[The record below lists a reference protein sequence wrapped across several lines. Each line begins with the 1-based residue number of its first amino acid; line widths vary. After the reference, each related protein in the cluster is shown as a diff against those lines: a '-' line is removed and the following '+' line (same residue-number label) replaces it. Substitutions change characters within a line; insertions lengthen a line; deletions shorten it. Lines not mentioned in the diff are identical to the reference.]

1 MTLADELRAVPIL
14 AGFTDAQVAELAAA
28 GTEVSYEPGAHLF
41 DEGRPA
47 DDWWVLLS
55 GRIDLVRRI
64 GHDEAVMATME
75 TAGQWAGGFRAWD
88 EHGIYMGSARV
99 LEPSRVFRLTAP
111 ELARIGEDWFPFAVH
126 LLRGLIGTARRIE
139 HNARQ
144 REALVALGTLAA
156 GLAHEINN
164 PASAAVRS
172 VGALQQSSDDVF
184 ASLQQLAGEGI
195 SASQFVAL
203 DELRRSIDVASAPTG
218 VALADLEESLLDWLG
233 DHAVDR
239 DWVIAP
245 ALAAAGVSPAW
256 LDRAAS
262 ALPGTALQA
271 GLEWVASSVTT
282 AVLIAEAQD
291 ATRRISDLVS
301 AVKSYSQ
308 LDRAAVQD
316 VRVVDGLESTLIM
329 LGHKLRGGVTV
340 VRDYDDS
347 VPAVTANPGELNQV
361 WTNLVDNA
369 VDAMDGSGTLTLRT
383 HADEH
388 HVVVEVCDTGAG
400 HDRRGRRPRLRAV
413 LHDQGGREGDGPRPR
428 HLPADRRRA
437 ARRGHRRPVG
447 AGAHGRGGAPAPA
460 RSDWLKATQAGS
472 AGHAHVQPH
481 VRAGE
486 VAADVDG
493 RDELAREPQPV
504 AVVGR
509 FGGWYDA
516 REGVDRQAAAVLDV
530 AHPHVGLLVEVDEGG
545 RRAVQEGVGQDLGDR
560 DLEVV
565 DQPRVEPVSE
575 SMRAHRPPAPRRRTR
590 GSSRGSWRPRAGGPR
605 RPVRRGA
612 SNGSREGGVGDH
624 GPSSRRPSCA
634 RRAMSRRSD
643 RQRAGVVRAQ
653 QVDRLPGEDDVDRRL
668 EPAVVDQLGGAASRE
683 RLLGDDARA
692 DVRGQ
697 RPRSRAGRG
706 RRSTAGS

>member
-14 AGFTDAQVAELAAA
+14 DGFTDEQVAELAAA
-28 GTEVSYEPGAHLF
+28 GEEVSYDAGVRLF

-64 GHDEAVMATME
+64 GHEEAIMATME
-75 TAGQWAGGFRAWD
+75 NAGQWAGGFRAWD
-88 EHGIYMGSARV
+88 EHGIYMGSGRV
-99 LEPSRVFRLTAP
+99 MAPTRVFRLPAS
-111 ELARIGEDWFPFAVH
+111 ELGRFGETWFPFAVH

-139 HNARQ
+139 SGARQ

-184 ASLQQLAGEGI
+184 ASLQQLAGVGI
-195 SASQFVAL
+195 SAPQFVAL

-233 DHAVDR
+233 DHEVDR

-245 ALAAAGVSPAW
+245 ALAAAGASPAW

-262 ALPGTALQA
+262 ALPGAALQA

-282 AVLIAEAQD
+282 SALIAEAQD

-329 LGHKLRGGVTV
+329 LGHKLRDGVTV

-383 HADEH
+383 YADEH
-388 HVVVEVCDTGAG
+388 HVVIEVCDTGAG
-400 HDRRGRRPRLRAV
+400 MTD
-413 LHDQGGREGDGPRPR
+413 
-428 HLPADRRRA
+428 
-437 ARRGHRRPVG
+437 
-447 AGAHGRGGAPAPA
+447 
-460 RSDWLKATQAGS
+460 
-472 AGHAHVQPH
+472 
-481 VRAGE
+481 E
-486 VAADVDG
+486 VAAHAFEPFFTTKEVGKGTGLGLDISRRIVVERHGGAIDV
-493 RDELAREPQPV
+493 RSEPGHTVV
-504 AVVGR
+504 AV
-509 FGGWYDA
+509 
-516 REGVDRQAAAVLDV
+516 RQ
-530 AHPHVGLLVEVDEGG
+530 P
-545 RRAVQEGVGQDLGDR
+545 RRAPTG
-560 DLEVV
+560 
-565 DQPRVEPVSE
+565 
-575 SMRAHRPPAPRRRTR
+575 
-590 GSSRGSWRPRAGGPR
+590 
-605 RPVRRGA
+605 
-612 SNGSREGGVGDH
+612 
-624 GPSSRRPSCA
+624 
-634 RRAMSRRSD
+634 
-643 RQRAGVVRAQ
+643 
-653 QVDRLPGEDDVDRRL
+653 
-668 EPAVVDQLGGAASRE
+668 
-683 RLLGDDARA
+683 
-692 DVRGQ
+692 
-697 RPRSRAGRG
+697 
-706 RRSTAGS
+706 

>member
-1 MTLADELRAVPIL
+1 MMLVDELRAVPIL

-28 GTEVSYEPGAHLF
+28 GTEETYEPGAHLF

-64 GHDEAVMATME
+64 GHEEAVMATME
-75 TAGQWAGGFRAWD
+75 SAGQWAGGFRAWD

-99 LEPSRVFRLTAP
+99 SEPSRVFRLTAP
-111 ELARIGEDWFPFAVH
+111 ELARLGEDWFPFAVH

-172 VGALQQSSDDVF
+172 VGALQQSSDEVF

-195 SASQFVAL
+195 SASQFVTL

-256 LDRAAS
+256 LDRVAS
-262 ALPGTALQA
+262 ALPGAALQA

-383 HADEH
+383 TADEH

-400 HDRRGRRPRLRAV
+400 MTP
-413 LHDQGGREGDGPRPR
+413 
-428 HLPADRRRA
+428 
-437 ARRGHRRPVG
+437 
-447 AGAHGRGGAPAPA
+447 
-460 RSDWLKATQAGS
+460 
-472 AGHAHVQPH
+472 
-481 VRAGE
+481 E
-486 VAADVDG
+486 VAAHAFEPFFTTKEVGKGTGLGLDISRRIVVERHGGDIDVRSEPG
-493 RDELAREPQPV
+493 RTVV
-504 AVVGR
+504 AVR
-509 FGGWYDA
+509 
-516 REGVDRQAAAVLDV
+516 L
-530 AHPHVGLLVEVDEGG
+530 P
-545 RRAVQEGVGQDLGDR
+545 RRAPTG
-560 DLEVV
+560 
-565 DQPRVEPVSE
+565 
-575 SMRAHRPPAPRRRTR
+575 
-590 GSSRGSWRPRAGGPR
+590 
-605 RPVRRGA
+605 
-612 SNGSREGGVGDH
+612 
-624 GPSSRRPSCA
+624 
-634 RRAMSRRSD
+634 
-643 RQRAGVVRAQ
+643 
-653 QVDRLPGEDDVDRRL
+653 
-668 EPAVVDQLGGAASRE
+668 
-683 RLLGDDARA
+683 
-692 DVRGQ
+692 
-697 RPRSRAGRG
+697 
-706 RRSTAGS
+706 

>member
-1 MTLADELRAVPIL
+1 MMLVDELRAVPIL
-14 AGFTDAQVAELAAA
+14 EGFTDAQVAELAAA
-28 GTEVSYEPGAHLF
+28 GTEETYEPGAHLF

-64 GHDEAVMATME
+64 GHEEAVMATME

-99 LEPSRVFRLTAP
+99 SEPSRVFRLTAP
-111 ELARIGEDWFPFAVH
+111 ELARLGEDWFPFAVH

-172 VGALQQSSDDVF
+172 VGALQQSSDEVF
-184 ASLQQLAGEGI
+184 VSLQQLAGEGI
-195 SASQFVAL
+195 SASQFVTL

-256 LDRAAS
+256 LDRVAS
-262 ALPGTALQA
+262 ALPGAALQA

-361 WTNLVDNA
+361 WTNLIDNA

-383 HADEH
+383 TADEH

-400 HDRRGRRPRLRAV
+400 MTA
-413 LHDQGGREGDGPRPR
+413 
-428 HLPADRRRA
+428 
-437 ARRGHRRPVG
+437 
-447 AGAHGRGGAPAPA
+447 
-460 RSDWLKATQAGS
+460 
-472 AGHAHVQPH
+472 
-481 VRAGE
+481 E
-486 VAADVDG
+486 VAAHAFEPFFTTKEVGKGTGLGLDISRRIVVERHGGDIDVRSEPG
-493 RDELAREPQPV
+493 RTVV
-504 AVVGR
+504 AVR
-509 FGGWYDA
+509 
-516 REGVDRQAAAVLDV
+516 L
-530 AHPHVGLLVEVDEGG
+530 P
-545 RRAVQEGVGQDLGDR
+545 
-560 DLEVV
+560 
-565 DQPRVEPVSE
+565 
-575 SMRAHRPPAPRRRTR
+575 
-590 GSSRGSWRPRAGGPR
+590 
-605 RPVRRGA
+605 RGA
-612 SNGSREGGVGDH
+612 PTG
-624 GPSSRRPSCA
+624 
-634 RRAMSRRSD
+634 
-643 RQRAGVVRAQ
+643 
-653 QVDRLPGEDDVDRRL
+653 
-668 EPAVVDQLGGAASRE
+668 
-683 RLLGDDARA
+683 
-692 DVRGQ
+692 
-697 RPRSRAGRG
+697 
-706 RRSTAGS
+706 